1 MHPIEYIRTKV
12 FRCTQ
17 SAFAKIAGVGQGTVS
32 RWENGEFEPSRD
44 QLARIRDEA
53 MRLDLAWSD
62 EFFFKP
68 APPPPTE
75 GAAA

>member
-17 SAFAKIAGVGQGTVS
+17 SAFARIAGVGQGTVS

-53 MRLDLAWSD
+53 MRRGLAWSD

-68 APPPPTE
+68 VPP
-75 GAAA
+75 AAENSEAA